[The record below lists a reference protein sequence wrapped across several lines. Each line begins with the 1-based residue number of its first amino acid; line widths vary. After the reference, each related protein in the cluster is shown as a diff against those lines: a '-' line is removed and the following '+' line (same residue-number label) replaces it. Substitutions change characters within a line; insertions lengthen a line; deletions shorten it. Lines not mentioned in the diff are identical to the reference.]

1 MVAINTK
8 RVRCIVV
15 RVPAEADLFAERG
28 ALVHEMLPG
37 ADPYIAHLIRRLQDE
52 VRFERRMEQLQNA
65 AGKLTREA
73 RFQDTDLL
81 GDLEWPV
88 FDIPLDDEPLGEE
101 NVPDFSNE
109 N

>member
-28 ALVHEMLPG
+28 ALAHEMMPG
-37 ADPYIAHLIRRLQDE
+37 ADPYIATLIRRLQDE

-65 AGKLTREA
+65 AGKLTKEA
-73 RFQDTDLL
+73 RFADADLV
-81 GDLEWPV
+81 GDLEWPL
-88 FDIPLDDEPLGEE
+88 FDIPLDDEPLSEE
-101 NVPDFSNE
+101 SLPDFSNE

>member
-28 ALVHEMLPG
+28 ALAHEMMPG
-37 ADPYIAHLIRRLQDE
+37 ADPYIAQLIRSLQDE
-52 VRFERRMEQLQNA
+52 VRFERRIEQLQKA
-65 AGKLTREA
+65 EGKLTREA
-73 RFQDTDLL
+73 RFAAADLV

-101 NVPDFSNE
+101 SLPDFSNE